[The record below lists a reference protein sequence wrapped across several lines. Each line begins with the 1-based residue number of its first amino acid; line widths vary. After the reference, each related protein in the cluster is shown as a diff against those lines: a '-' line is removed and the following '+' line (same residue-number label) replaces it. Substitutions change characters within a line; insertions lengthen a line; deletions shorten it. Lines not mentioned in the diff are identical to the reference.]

1 MLTIVAGHSGPETAA
16 DARSHFGI
24 FSPQVWTLFPEG
36 HTVNLYLWDY
46 NDVAPAYFAAAQLA
60 IANKVLSFSTE
71 LYSQDFVAQMFV
83 CLQNTSV
90 IVVHVARPDVPVADR
105 SSFADTDIS
114 AAAKGAYLIRDYDNK
129 NPPSGTVLVQG
140 ASSTVN
146 LLSVLP
152 RLEAEGINVRV
163 VAVISEELFRAQPVE
178 YQEKVIGSASSVVA
192 LPP

>member
-1 MLTIVAGHSGPETAA
+1 MPGATSASSRLRSGRCSLKATQ
-16 DARSHFGI
+16 SICICGI
-24 FSPQVWTLFPEG
+24 TTTSLRRTLLPLSWPSPTRCS
-36 HTVNLYLWDY
+36 
-46 NDVAPAYFAAAQLA
+46 
-60 IANKVLSFSTE
+60 LSQQNSRD
-71 LYSQDFVAQMFV
+71 SQDFVAQIFV

-105 SSFADTDIS
+105 SRFADTDIS